1 MPPPPD
7 GLEEVRKTRMSNL
20 QESTQREKEM
30 AAMLEENV
38 QRRRRESDHEEGGNE
53 DGVERRVKRIP
64 VMLQKV
70 IFWTQ
75 VDFVLRR
82 MYRARRTRSR
92 RRLSCQWN
100 CYRCR

>member
-38 QRRRRESDHEEGGNE
+38 QRRRRESDHEEAHE
-53 DGVERRVKRIP
+53 DGAQRTVKRIP
-64 VMLQKV
+64 AWAPGRPQ
-70 IFWTQ
+70 
-75 VDFVLRR
+75 
-82 MYRARRTRSR
+82 
-92 RRLSCQWN
+92 LS
-100 CYRCR
+100 